1 MASGTEKS
9 RPHLRWARL
18 GTCKRPILTARYG
31 ARNLPLQRVTPHFR
45 VSRCPQLN
53 FLGASTST
61 GVELACSAVPVGIYL
76 LEEAVVDPLSAQSV
90 TLIAGAFTLALATML
105 IYFIFS
111 STAKSR
117 SAKSRYRA
125 HSRRAVRTIIVAAA
139 SAPPTHTEPAKDLA
153 LDT

>member
-1 MASGTEKS
+1 MPAASHSS
-9 RPHLRWARL
+9 RPREIPGYAA
-18 GTCKRPILTARYG
+18 P
-31 ARNLPLQRVTPHFR
+31 PLIFR
-45 VSRCPQLN
+45 AGITSVFSGLVGFLAVL
-53 FLGASTST
+53 FLG
-61 GVELACSAVPVGIYL
+61 VGIYL

-105 IYFIFS
+105 FYFIFS

-125 HSRRAVRTIIVAAA
+125 HSRRAVHTIIVAAA